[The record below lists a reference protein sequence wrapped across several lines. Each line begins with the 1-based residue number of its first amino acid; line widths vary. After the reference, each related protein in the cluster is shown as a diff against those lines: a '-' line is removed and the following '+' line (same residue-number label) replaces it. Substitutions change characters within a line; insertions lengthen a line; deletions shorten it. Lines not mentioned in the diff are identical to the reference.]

1 MKKVGIIGASG
12 MAGRAIYKL
21 VTNNSQL
28 EPTGI
33 IRNEDKARKVLGN
46 NANLLIGDA
55 LAMDNEELT
64 RFDVLVDA
72 LGTMPAQAD
81 QQIELAKKLIEVAR
95 QSKARVI
102 FILGA
107 GSLKTG
113 EDHHLFV
120 KDLEKLPN
128 AESWVNTPR
137 QQLKELQ
144 FLKTINDVDW
154 LGISPSANFTAGP
167 ATNYILGK
175 DELLKNK
182 AGESKT
188 NSGTMAEVIVSEI
201 IEPVHHKQRITVA
214 NE

>member
-1 MKKVGIIGASG
+1 
-12 MAGRAIYKL
+12 MAGRAVYKL

-72 LGTMPAQAD
+72 LGTTSAQAD

-201 IEPVHHKQRITVA
+201 VEPVHHKQRITVA

>member
-12 MAGRAIYKL
+12 MAGRAVYKL

-72 LGTMPAQAD
+72 LGTTSAQAD

-201 IEPVHHKQRITVA
+201 VEPVHHKQRITVA

>member
-72 LGTMPAQAD
+72 LGTTPAQAD

-188 NSGTMAEVIVSEI
+188 NSGTMAEVIVNEI
-201 IEPVHHKQRITVA
+201 VEPVHHKQRITVA